1 MDSVSS
7 PSWRQKKIEVLCAA
21 GLHWLKISWQ
31 SKNLSRQKIY
41 RNFTQWWFIRLDCR
55 LYCSQLP
62 SGTAVSNFSVGKTSE
77 LDTRVQNTTKEDKLR
92 RNSLEKF
99 RCQAV
104 RHTQVVQLLCT
115 TFRQLD
121 QQRGLLL
128 GVFIQR
134 SVGLLTDR
142 CVAALLF

>member
-7 PSWRQKKIEVLCAA
+7 PSWRQKNWGPVCCRLALVKDLMAVKKPVQA
-21 GLHWLKISWQ
+21 
-31 SKNLSRQKIY
+31 KIY

-77 LDTRVQNTTKEDKLR
+77 LDTGVQNTTKEDKLR